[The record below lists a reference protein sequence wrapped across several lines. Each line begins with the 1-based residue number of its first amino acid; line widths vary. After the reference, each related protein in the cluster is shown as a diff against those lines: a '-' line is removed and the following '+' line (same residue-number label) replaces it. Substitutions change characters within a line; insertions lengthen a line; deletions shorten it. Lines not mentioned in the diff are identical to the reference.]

1 MKEFFRQSEVI
12 AQNQNLEKVVKK
24 RQVLSEHETF
34 VRAALDRYNIPN
46 LAEVTYKVSGD
57 DREYIQRF
65 CLDEYF
71 PPLKLFGESYDPV
84 KSTAKTKY
92 LELVEFLIEKNVIT
106 QEKDF
111 RPSFWLNLLRNYN
124 GCFDGTDMRGVI
136 TMLEAAIVQLNEPK
150 NITDSE

>member
-1 MKEFFRQSEVI
+1 
-12 AQNQNLEKVVKK
+12 
-24 RQVLSEHETF
+24 
-34 VRAALDRYNIPN
+34 
-46 LAEVTYKVSGD
+46 
-57 DREYIQRF
+57 
-65 CLDEYF
+65 
-71 PPLKLFGESYDPV
+71 
-84 KSTAKTKY
+84 
-92 LELVEFLIEKNVIT
+92 VIT